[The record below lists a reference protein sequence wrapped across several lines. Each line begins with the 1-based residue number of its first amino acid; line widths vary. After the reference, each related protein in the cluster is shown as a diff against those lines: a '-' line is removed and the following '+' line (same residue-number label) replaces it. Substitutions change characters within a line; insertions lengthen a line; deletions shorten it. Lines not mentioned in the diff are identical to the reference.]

1 MRGTVPVMRVNYTI
15 AQLIGGLFVTEKS
28 CCNRE
33 RLKEMIRI
41 FFSVDDVLL
50 TSSARCAIFMIV
62 RSLPQKKVIVPA
74 YTCEVVIEA
83 IKLTGKE
90 IVFAPVNKETLNI
103 SCYPEIDSDT
113 IVIATHQYGHPCEM
127 YQLSNACKEKGAI
140 LIEDCAGSF
149 GSRIDGKLTGTFGDY
164 GIFSFSASK
173 TLHSPT
179 KGGFIIARNKKLID
193 NVLPISDQPK
203 DVYSFK
209 LKQLAKGFG
218 FCMAKNRVLSS
229 WLYNKGQANS
239 DHSDTA
245 YLTDTVYH
253 RGMYEWQAYVV
264 LKQFGNIESILMER
278 RNLFKHYYNGIN
290 NAKMTCMSPYMG
302 GVFIRF
308 AIFVKDRERFAEYCR
323 LKGIAIGTGYNRLYC
338 SEKFV
343 SAFEISNEIVY
354 LPFGN
359 GYSDKEIEKVI
370 SVVNSFK

>member
-50 TSSARCAIFMIV
+50 TSSARCAIYMIV

-103 SCYPEIDSDT
+103 SFYPEIDSDT
-113 IVIATHQYGHPCEM
+113 IVIATHQYGRPCEM
-127 YQLSNACKEKGAI
+127 YQLANVCKEKGAI
-140 LIEDCAGSF
+140 LIEDCAGSL
-149 GSRIDGKLTGTFGDY
+149 GSRIDGKLTGTSGDY
-164 GIFSFSASK
+164 GVFSFSASK
-173 TLHSPT
+173 TLQSPT
-179 KGGFIIARNKKLID
+179 KGGFIIARNKMLLDK
-193 NVLPISDQPK
+193 VLPISDQPK
-203 DVYSFK
+203 DAFSFK
-209 LKQLAKGFG
+209 LKQIAKGIG
-218 FCMAKNRVLSS
+218 FCIAKKRVLSS
-229 WLYNKGQANS
+229 WLFNKGQANS

-245 YLTDTVYH
+245 YLTDSVYH

-264 LKQFGNIESILMER
+264 LKQLGNIESILMER
-278 RNLFKHYYNGIN
+278 RKLFKHYYNGIN
-290 NAKMTCMSPYMG
+290 NAMITCMPPYMG

-308 AIFVKDRERFAEYCR
+308 AIWEW
-323 LKGIAIGTGYNRLYC
+323 L
-338 SEKFV
+338 
-343 SAFEISNEIVY
+343 
-354 LPFGN
+354 
-359 GYSDKEIEKVI
+359 
-370 SVVNSFK
+370 